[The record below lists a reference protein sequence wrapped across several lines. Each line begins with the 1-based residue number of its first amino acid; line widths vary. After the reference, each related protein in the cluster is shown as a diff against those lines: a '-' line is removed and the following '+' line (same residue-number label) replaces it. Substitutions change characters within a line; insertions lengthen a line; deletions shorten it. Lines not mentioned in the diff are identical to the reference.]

1 MDTLVLS
8 TLLFNTV
15 GIVAIA
21 VAAVGAYCLP
31 RRRQVNDN

>member
-15 GIVAIA
+15 GIVVIA
-21 VAAVGAYCLP
+21 VAAVAAYCLP
-31 RRRQVNDN
+31 RRRQVNGN

>member
-8 TLLFNTV
+8 TLTLNTI

-21 VAAVGAYCLP
+21 VAAVVAYCLP
-31 RRRQVNDN
+31 RRRRHRGG